1 MKKYVLVVSFL
12 FTATTFITAQ
22 TPTVKLPTSASTG
35 FDVKGIANSI
45 MGKLGPLAL
54 TAAQN
59 PQVLSTVTDFLTKKS
74 GILGL
79 AKSAPT
85 EYATKFAGL
94 NSNLLGSL
102 KTILTASQYTKFL
115 GLKPKTNDVT
125 NPLSHLFF

>member
-1 MKKYVLVVSFL
+1 MKKYFLVIAIL

-22 TPTVKLPTSASTG
+22 TPEVKLPSTTSG

-59 PQVLSTVTDFLTKKS
+59 PKVLTTVTDFLNKKS

-85 EYATKFAGL
+85 EYASKFAGL
-94 NSNLLGSL
+94 NSNLLGQL
-102 KTILTASQYTKFL
+102 KGIFTATQYTKFL
-115 GLKPKTNDVT
+115 GLKPKSNDMA